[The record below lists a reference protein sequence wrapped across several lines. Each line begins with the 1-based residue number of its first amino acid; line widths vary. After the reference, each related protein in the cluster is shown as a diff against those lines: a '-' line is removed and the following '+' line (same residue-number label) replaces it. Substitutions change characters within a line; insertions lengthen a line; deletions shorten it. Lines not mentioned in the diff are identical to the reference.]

1 MDPAGPRPV
10 TVNELRSNL
19 SETINH
25 AAYGAEPVVVTRRGR
40 KIAAFIS
47 LEDLIF
53 LERMKKRRA
62 AARAEKEP
70 TDTNQVHSWI
80 VRRSEAEN
88 LFD

>member
-19 SETINH
+19 SETINR
-25 AAYGAEPVVVTRRGR
+25 AAYGSEPVVITRRRR

-70 TDTNQVHSWI
+70 TDPDQVHAWVI
-80 VRRSEAEN
+80 RRSEAED